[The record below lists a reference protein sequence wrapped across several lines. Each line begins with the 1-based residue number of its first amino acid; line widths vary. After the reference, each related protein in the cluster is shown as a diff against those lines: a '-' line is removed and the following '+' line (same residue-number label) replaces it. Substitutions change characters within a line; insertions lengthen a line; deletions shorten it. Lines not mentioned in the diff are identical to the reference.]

1 MPARFRNLSRS
12 AGWLLR
18 ALVVALLPAVAG
30 CDQKPQWHGVGT
42 DAGDSRPAPNPNA
55 SSGSNNHGD
64 AT

>member
-1 MPARFRNLSRS
+1 MLDQFKNVTRKRVQA
-12 AGWLLR
+12 LR
-18 ALVVALLPAVAG
+18 AALVALVSAIAG

-42 DAGDSRPAPNPNA
+42 DAGESRPAPNPNA